1 MANILFLDNF
11 DSFTYNLVDQFRV
24 LGHQVKVY
32 RNNCDLEQIV
42 QTALNTPNTVLA
54 LSPGPGTP
62 QEAGILLP
70 LIQRLKNTIP
80 IIGICLG
87 HQALIEAFGGK
98 VVHAGEVL
106 HGKLS
111 KINHDGQAMFRDI
124 TNPMPVARYHSLMGS
139 ELPDELIVNADY
151 NGIVM
156 AIRHRNLPIC
166 GFQFHPESILT
177 VQGSKLLEQSVEWLL
192 NTKNT

>member
-87 HQALIEAFGGK
+87 HQALIKAFGGK

-106 HGKLS
+106 HGKVS

-124 TNPMPVARYHSLMGS
+124 ANPMPVARYHSLMGS

>member
-32 RNNCDLEQIV
+32 RNDCDLEQIV

-62 QEAGILLP
+62 REAGILLP

-106 HGKLS
+106 HGKVS

>member
-32 RNNCDLEQIV
+32 RNDCDLEQIV
-42 QTALNTPNTVLA
+42 QNALNTPNTVLA

-106 HGKLS
+106 HGKVS
-111 KINHDGQAMFRDI
+111 KITHDGQAMFRDI

>member
-32 RNNCDLEQIV
+32 RNDCDLEQLV

-106 HGKLS
+106 YGKVS

-124 TNPMPVARYHSLMGS
+124 ANPMPVARYHSLMGS
-139 ELPDELIVNADY
+139 ELPGELIVNADY